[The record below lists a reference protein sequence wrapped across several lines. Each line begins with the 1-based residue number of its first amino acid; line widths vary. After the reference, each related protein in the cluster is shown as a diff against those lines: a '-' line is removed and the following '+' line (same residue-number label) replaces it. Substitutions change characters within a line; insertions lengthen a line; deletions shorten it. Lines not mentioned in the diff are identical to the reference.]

1 MNAKDAVREV
11 MKRREVSLTKL
22 ASLLEIKDSVLAD
35 RLHRRKSEDNNHKKQ
50 SENMTIQKF
59 NEMLHAMDYKTIA
72 VPKDRELFEG
82 DIEID

>member
-35 RLHRRKSEDNNHKKQ
+35 RLHRPARAGYRSPQ
-50 SENMTIQKF
+50 G
-59 NEMLHAMDYKTIA
+59 
-72 VPKDRELFEG
+72 R
-82 DIEID
+82 

>member
-1 MNAKDAVREV
+1 MNAKDVVREV
-11 MKRREVSLTKL
+11 MKRKEVTLSNL
-22 ASLLEIKDSVLAD
+22 ASQLNIKDSVLAD
-35 RLHRRKSEDNNHKKQ
+35 RLHRRKDEKRH

-72 VPKDRELFEG
+72 VPKERELLEG